1 MRFLSILAILAGSV
15 SGCSSVHVATPQ
27 SERPFYTLNHQAH
40 ARHSVSIQF
49 SRSLP

>member
-1 MRFLSILAILAGSV
+1 MRFLTVLALLAGSL
-15 SGCSSVHVATPQ
+15 SGCSSVHVATQ
-27 SERPFYTLNHQAH
+27 NERPFYTLNHQAH

>member
-1 MRFLSILAILAGSV
+1 MRFLTVLALLAGSL
-15 SGCSSVHVATPQ
+15 SGCSSVHVATP